1 MWGGREGGEEVN
13 RRRRGGWRRD
23 VEAPARIR
31 ARERGRE
38 WNEIIGGQGSEVE
51 DGGKKRGLS
60 HTFPLFLTSKIPPV
74 RRNYSP
80 PLKRTALLRC
90 CFIPRSPLPP
100 WQLFLIP
107 SEVNGLGNEAF
118 RGSPIMHFLLCVPFA
133 AKSAVSTFSL
143 TVVIGSSFSLPHSE
157 HIIF

>member
-1 MWGGREGGEEVN
+1 M
-13 RRRRGGWRRD
+13 
-23 VEAPARIR
+23 EAPARIR

-118 RGSPIMHFLLCVPFA
+118 RGSPHAF
-133 AKSAVSTFSL
+133 STLPSFCCK
-143 TVVIGSSFSLPHSE
+143 ISSFYFLSHCCDRFFFQFASLRTHNLLVIP
-157 HIIF
+157 

>member
-1 MWGGREGGEEVN
+1 MDR
-13 RRRRGGWRRD
+13 
-23 VEAPARIR
+23 
-31 ARERGRE
+31 
-38 WNEIIGGQGSEVE
+38 E

-133 AKSAVSTFSL
+133 AKSAVSTFCL